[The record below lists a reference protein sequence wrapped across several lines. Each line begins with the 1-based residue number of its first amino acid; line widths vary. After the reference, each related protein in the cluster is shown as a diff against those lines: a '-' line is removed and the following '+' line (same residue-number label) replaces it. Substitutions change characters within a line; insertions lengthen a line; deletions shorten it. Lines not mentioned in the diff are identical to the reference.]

1 MTPPTGISI
10 NNRSGEVTVS
20 SKLDYDQDGFVPT
33 ILMYIYATD
42 NPDCENNEENY
53 FMKLVITTSIVF
65 VIITIYHH
73 CSFVSFL
80 LTVTNVNDN
89 CPQFVDIDD
98 GSNNSFAVSVS
109 EVLLM

>member
-53 FMKLVITTSIVF
+53 FMKLVITASIVV
-65 VIITIYHH
+65 VIITYDLP
-73 CSFVSFL
+73 SL
-80 LTVTNVNDN
+80 
-89 CPQFVDIDD
+89 
-98 GSNNSFAVSVS
+98 
-109 EVLLM
+109 